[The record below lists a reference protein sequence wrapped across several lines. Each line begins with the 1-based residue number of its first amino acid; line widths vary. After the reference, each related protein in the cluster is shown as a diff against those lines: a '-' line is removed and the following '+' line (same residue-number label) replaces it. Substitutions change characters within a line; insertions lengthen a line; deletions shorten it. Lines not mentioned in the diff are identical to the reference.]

1 MSLEDALK
9 TNTAALEKHST
20 LLEKLLASTGNATA
34 SAPAA
39 TETKAA
45 PATKAAAT
53 KAAAT
58 APADDGPSYEV
69 VAKKAMAWVTETG
82 KGSPE
87 QEARS
92 AYLKA
97 EIWPKLGVASIKETE
112 GKPDLIVKINN
123 WLDKKSKTDI
133 LGYGA
138 GIFAKP
144 ASDDGDAGGDEE
156 EL

>member
-34 SAPAA
+34 AAPAA

-53 KAAAT
+53 AAA
-58 APADDGPSYEV
+58 ADDGPSYEV

-97 EIWPKLGVASIKETE
+97 EIWPKLGVTSIKETE

-144 ASDDGDAGGDEE
+144 ASDDADAGAEEE